1 MRFLIPFLI
10 GFFTVYGQHVVVG
23 SGKYVINYQK
33 HQGYIIL
40 KSGQTIN
47 GVFEYAEMEFPT
59 YNLKSYNPNGKLVKR
74 YKLKQINKVVLQG
87 SDTTLSKND
96 STYFVRL
103 DSTEALYRQ
112 LTFGRVKIFDKYFN
126 VNERIGVIK
135 SSESVIEVDG
145 KRFQCNSEEKF
156 LHAIR
161 ESLPF
166 LDTHNCKSSADVVR
180 LVNESD

>member
-10 GFFTVYGQHVVVG
+10 GFFTVNGQHVIVI
-23 SGKYVINYQK
+23 SGKYSINYQK

-40 KSGQTIN
+40 KSGQTVSGI
-47 GVFEYAEMEFPT
+47 FEYAEMEFPT
-59 YNLKSYNPNGKLVKR
+59 YNLKFYNSDGKLVKR
-74 YKLKQINKVVLQG
+74 YKLKEINKVVLQG

-103 DSTEALYRQ
+103 DSAGFLYRQ

-135 SSESVIEVDG
+135 TPESMIEVDG

-156 LHAIR
+156 LHVAKD
-161 ESLPF
+161 SLPF
-166 LDTHNCKSSADVVR
+166 LDTHNCKSAVDVVR
-180 LVNESD
+180 LINERD